1 MRPDKDD
8 IEKSLSRSFP
18 SASTEQVESARAR
31 IYDRLRS
38 DSAPLSVSPVKDAPS
53 RPMPRFS
60 RRLTPARIAACFV
73 AVLLASAV
81 FYRAVLW
88 PDDLYAV
95 VETTD
100 GSVVQISQGRAV
112 SANVGDKIGVGT
124 TMRTGSGAEAKLKLP
139 DGSRIEMQP
148 ESELSWQHADDGLH
162 IQLKQGSVNVTPAEE
177 AVGKL
182 YVQNRE
188 QLVPVMG
195 AIFQSAAAPIQS
207 PATPKWE
214 VVSVRPCENPR
225 GGGGRGGGG
234 GAEAGNGPANSTDP
248 QLLVMRCVSMRTL
261 VMAAYGGFYHLP
273 EWSLANED
281 RYEFDTTYIIGPP
294 QMNSE
299 RYTIEAKAE
308 KPVGLQMMRGP
319 MLQTIL
325 EDRFKL
331 KLRRENRDI
340 PLLELTVAKG
350 GAKMQPHQEGSCVLL
365 DVAGLDAAPPTSP
378 EQIPQPPPGKVFCG
392 AVNGEI
398 GGWGTDFVSVP
409 MPGIRPPSTPRRQ
422 AVDVKGLTV
431 EQFIHRLMA
440 LVISSTKTP
449 VVDKTGITGKFD
461 FRVEYGFSPQ
471 GIKRQAQITGRLES
485 DFDTSPTVF
494 EALEDQVGLKL
505 VETKGPWPHLVIDH
519 VERPSPN

>member
-18 SASTEQVESARAR
+18 SASTEQIESARAR

-38 DSAPLSVSPVKDAPS
+38 DSAPLSVSPVKDVPS
-53 RPMPRFS
+53 RTMSQFL
-60 RRLTPARIAACFV
+60 RRLTPARIVACFV

-88 PDDLYAV
+88 PDDVYAV
-95 VETTD
+95 VETTG
-100 GSVVQISQGRAV
+100 GSVVQISQGRTLA
-112 SANVGDKIGVGT
+112 ANVGDKIGVGT

-162 IQLKQGSVNVTPAEE
+162 IQLKQGSVNVTPAEQ

-188 QLVPVMG
+188 QLVPVVG

-214 VVSVRPCENPR
+214 VVSVRPCENTG

-234 GAEAGNGPANSTDP
+234 GGVPANQADP
-248 QLLVMRCVSMRTL
+248 QLLVMKCQNIWSL
-261 VMAAYGGFYHLP
+261 VMAAYGNLP
-273 EWSLANED
+273 DFQPGKPDSGRMYALH
-281 RYEFDTTYIIGPP
+281 TTKIIGPP
-294 QMNSE
+294 WIGSE
-299 RYTIEAKAE
+299 HDAAERFTIEAKAE
-308 KPVGLQMMRGP
+308 KPVDLKVMRGP
-319 MLQTIL
+319 MLQTLL
-325 EDRFKL
+325 EERFKL

-340 PLLELTVAKG
+340 PVLALTVAKG
-350 GAKMQPHQEGSCVLL
+350 GPKMQPHQEGSCVVL
-365 DVAGLDAAPPTSP
+365 DLELPPAL
-378 EQIPQPPPGKVFCG
+378 PQTPPPGKVFCG
-392 AVNGEI
+392 AINAEI
-398 GGWGTDFVSVP
+398 GGLFTGFLRVP
-409 MPGIRPPSTPRRQ
+409 MPGLRPPSTPRRQ

-431 EQFIHRLMA
+431 EEFLRGL
-440 LVISSTKTP
+440 LYTVIASTNTP

-461 FRVEYGFSPQ
+461 FRVEYGFKPQ
-471 GIKRQAQITGRLES
+471 EIKQHAQRTGRLES

-494 EALEDQVGLKL
+494 EALEDQLGLKL
-505 VETKGPWPHLVIDH
+505 VETKGPWPHFVVDH